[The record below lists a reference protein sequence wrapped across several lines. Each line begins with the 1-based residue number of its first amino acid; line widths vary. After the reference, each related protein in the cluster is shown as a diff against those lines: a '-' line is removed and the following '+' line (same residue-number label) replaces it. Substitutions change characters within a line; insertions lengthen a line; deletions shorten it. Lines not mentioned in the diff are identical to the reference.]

1 MADVE
6 TRAGAELGSARF
18 GKYTLIARLAKG
30 GMAEIFFARLQ
41 GVAGFEKPLV
51 LKRLLPDLA
60 EDQEFVTMFL
70 DEARLV
76 ARISHPNVCQVYELG
91 EFDGQYFI
99 AMEYL
104 EGVSVDQVIGRM
116 VYDSGAIDVRLVAGI
131 FAQAC
136 EGLHCAHELADSSGH
151 TITLVH
157 RDVSPQNLFVTIDGV
172 VKVIDFG
179 IAKASTRS
187 TQTRTGML
195 KGKYVYMSPEQLN
208 NHDIDRRVDI
218 FALGA
223 VLFEMLTGQQAFAR
237 ETEFLMFKAINQEER
252 PRVRDLR
259 GDIPAALDEA
269 IQKSLALNPQDRFAT
284 AREFG
289 EAVTA
294 AVAHLGGP
302 LGMSA
307 IGAELRRLCGDQIDA
322 RKALITRRAAI
333 IDSLRDSGA
342 TTVGHRTPTNADV
355 PAIARTM
362 ISKGKRRSRLLVFG
376 GIGAAAV
383 AALAVWAV
391 LGLRGSSTGG
401 RALAHGPVVDAS
413 AGRVVP
419 ASAPGTHPASL
430 PAVAATQPASGPVV
444 VAPKPEP
451 PTPAPKPEPPT
462 PAPKVPH
469 PAPSPTGSGYFTID
483 SKPYAT
489 IYVDGRKL
497 GETPLFRVK
506 LAPGRRHVRAV
517 IASGKTQAFTVVIAP
532 GKQAPPRRLE
542 W

>member
-1 MADVE
+1 MADADN
-6 TRAGAELGSARF
+6 RLSPPELGSARF

-30 GMAEIFFARLQ
+30 GMAEIFYARLE

-51 LKRLLPDLA
+51 VKRLLPDLA
-60 EDQEFVTMFL
+60 EDQEFVSMFL

-76 ARISHPNVCQVYELG
+76 ARLSHPNVCQVYELG

-104 EGVSVDQVIGRM
+104 EGVPVDQVIGRM
-116 VYDSGAIDVRLVAGI
+116 VYDSGAVDLRFVAGI

-136 EGLHCAHELADSSGH
+136 EGLHCAHELADAQGH
-151 TITLVH
+151 NINLVH
-157 RDVSPQNLFVTIDGV
+157 RDVSPQNLFVTVDGV

-179 IAKASTRS
+179 IAKARTRS

-208 NHDIDRRVDI
+208 NRPIDRRVDV

-237 ETEFLMFKAINQEER
+237 DTEFLMFKAINQEER
-252 PRVRDLR
+252 PHVSDLR
-259 GDIPAALDEA
+259 GDIPPAIDEA
-269 IQKSLALNPQDRFAT
+269 ITRALALRPEDRFAT
-284 AREFG
+284 ARELG

-307 IGAELRRLCGDQIDA
+307 IGTELRRLCGDQIES
-322 RKALITRRAAI
+322 RRALITRRAAI
-333 IDSLRDSGA
+333 IDSVRELSGPNA
-342 TTVGHRTPTNADV
+342 AALTPTGDASGPV
-355 PAIARTM
+355 LGRTVV
-362 ISKGKRRSRLLVFG
+362 SRGPRRARLLILG
-376 GIGAAAV
+376 GVGAAAL
-383 AALAVWAV
+383 AALLVWGPRLLGRGGAAVPARAPRADA
-391 LGLRGSSTGG
+391 GLAT
-401 RALAHGPVVDAS
+401 PP
-413 AGRVVP
+413 AGP
-419 ASAPGTHPASL
+419 ASAPTSVPGPAS
-430 PAVAATQPASGPVV
+430 AAAPSQPATAPLG
-444 VAPKPEP
+444 VAPLVITPRP
-451 PTPAPKPEPPT
+451 VPTPRPT
-462 PAPKVPH
+462 PPVPR
-469 PAPSPTGSGYFTID
+469 PAPPPAPTAGYFTID

-489 IYVDGRKL
+489 IFVDGKKI
-497 GETPLFRVK
+497 GDTPLFRVK
-506 LAPGRRHVRAV
+506 LAPGRRRVKAV
-517 IASGKTQAFTVVIAP
+517 LPSGKAQTFTVTIIP